1 MKYSPTFSTH
11 VTVRISAFKK
21 FFLAK
26 SGPAGKKLFDIV
38 TCSPDEGGLPCE
50 NDRTFYYILASWVS
64 DSLTTDVLFFNS
76 LITLQYLNPISS

>member
-38 TCSPDEGGLPCE
+38 TCSPDKGGLPCE
-50 NDRTFYYILASWVS
+50 NDRTFYYMYS
-64 DSLTTDVLFFNS
+64 SLQV
-76 LITLQYLNPISS
+76 Y